1 MNDTEELRTHIFS
14 QELLDEREGIVQSLI
29 KLKKRLDE
37 LVKKISDADL
47 DMRKAK
53 QSEDGTISIN
63 YYLIKKICLLNIRRW
78 LIEATTHE
86 EEEGRLLRELK
97 EIDSQM
103 IWKLLSH
110 LNSKEIPQLEN
121 KSVPKLSVIKD

>member
-14 QELLDEREGIVQSLI
+14 QELLDEREEIVQSLI

>member
-63 YYLIKKICLLNIRRW
+63 YYLINKICLLNIRRW

>member
-63 YYLIKKICLLNIRRW
+63 YYLINKICLLNIRRW

-103 IWKLLSH
+103 IWKLF
-110 LNSKEIPQLEN
+110 I
-121 KSVPKLSVIKD
+121 II